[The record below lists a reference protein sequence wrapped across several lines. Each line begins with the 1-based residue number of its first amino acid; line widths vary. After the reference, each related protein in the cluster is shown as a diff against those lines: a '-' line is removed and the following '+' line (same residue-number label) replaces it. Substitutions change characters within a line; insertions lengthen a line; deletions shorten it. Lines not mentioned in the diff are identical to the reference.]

1 MAGQSKVSEFEDEV
15 LAAEAPYQS
24 NGNGK
29 YGAESQNGAE
39 SAAKEVDELVGTG
52 DFTGSE
58 GFGVSGEESID
69 ESAEADNHKPLSSPP
84 ASFSPSVKAEDS
96 EAYGDSE
103 SFYESLPGFDE
114 SALTESAQESA
125 EPLIEAYYAE
135 ADGGQEFFAALLP
148 FLKPIITTVLPT
160 VMNAVAKQG
169 SKSLSPQIQ
178 ALLARLQR
186 LGWSPGQ
193 VRRETGE
200 ADGMIVEVDEAMIEA
215 MQQQLEALE
224 VIIGRDD
231 RVRVMNTKVVPWNR
245 ICHLSI
251 TAGNGSSF
259 LGTGFLIGRR
269 TIITAG
275 HCVHMASA
283 GGWVRQIIVTPGRN
297 AAEKPFSSYTATSF
311 RSVKGWV
318 VSKNRN
324 YDYGAI
330 ILPRSVTLPST
341 LGAFGF
347 ANYADAALLN
357 KRLNN
362 AGYPGDKPAGTMWYN
377 ANKCRAVTP
386 RTLVYDID
394 TMGGQSGSPVWMR
407 QANGKRTVVGI
418 HTNGASSGNS
428 ATRITKP
435 VFDNL
440 KRWRTEGGV

>member
-1 MAGQSKVSEFEDEV
+1 MAGKSKVSEFEDEV
-15 LAAEAPYQS
+15 LVAEAPYQS
-24 NGNGK
+24 SGNGK

-39 SAAKEVDELVGTG
+39 SAAEEVDELVGTG

-58 GFGVSGEESID
+58 SFGVSGEEALD

-84 ASFSPSVKAEDS
+84 ASFSPSVKVEAE
-96 EAYGDSE
+96 DSE

-114 SALTESAQESA
+114 SARIEAAPESA

-135 ADGGQEFFAALLP
+135 ADGGNQEFFQFLLP
-148 FLKPIITTVLPT
+148 VLKPLITSILPT
-160 VMNAVAKQG
+160 VIGAVAKQG
-169 SKSLSPQIQ
+169 SKSLSPHLQQ
-178 ALLARLQR
+178 LLARLQR
-186 LGWSPGQ
+186 LGLRPGLI
-193 VRRETGE
+193 RRETGE
-200 ADGMIVEVDEAMIEA
+200 ANGMVDEVDEAMAEA

-224 VIIGRDD
+224 VVIGRDD
-231 RVRVMNTKVVPWNR
+231 RVRVNNTKVVPWNR

-251 TAGNGSSF
+251 TAANGSHF

-269 TIITAG
+269 TVITAG

-297 AAEKPFSSYTATSF
+297 AGAKPFGTYTSSSF

-318 VSKNRN
+318 VNKNSN

-330 ILPRSVTLPST
+330 IMPQSTPATLS
-341 LGAFGF
+341 AFGF

-377 ANKCRAVTP
+377 ANKCKAVTP
-386 RTLVYDID
+386 RTLIYDID
-394 TMGGQSGSPVWMR
+394 TMGGQSGSPIWIR
-407 QANGKRTVVGI
+407 RDGKRTVVGI
-418 HTNGASSGNS
+418 HTNGAASGNS
-428 ATRITKP
+428 ATRITHP
-435 VFDNL
+435 VFLNL